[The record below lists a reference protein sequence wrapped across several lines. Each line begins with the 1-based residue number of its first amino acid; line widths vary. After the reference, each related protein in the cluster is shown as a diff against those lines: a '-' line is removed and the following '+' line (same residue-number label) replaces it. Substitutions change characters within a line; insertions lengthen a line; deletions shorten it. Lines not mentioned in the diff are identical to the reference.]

1 MEQGDQAAVIMN
13 VATKLLQENSFPTV
27 AACLCRERFEYGVWN
42 DIPRQDGRCPQNSD
56 QRKRSSQQEACCS
69 CRFEWR
75 LHHSFTTA
83 LLPDIFHNSFKNE
96 TVNDPGAIRLNLENG
111 TYIGYTK
118 IQQHVRTRS
127 DQELCSMHA
136 EQKPGGPSARSVGES
151 PMVSVVVKLTA
162 GPPAQSPETKLQTR
176 QEPCSS
182 GEMMHVEN
190 EIVDAGN

>member
-1 MEQGDQAAVIMN
+1 MVCRMTFQGKTADVHKTLISAN
-13 VATKLLQENSFPTV
+13 VVHNKKHVASVDSNGGCIIPLQQRS
-27 AACLCRERFEYGVWN
+27 CLTYST
-42 DIPRQDGRCPQNSD
+42 I
-56 QRKRSSQQEACCS
+56 RS
-69 CRFEWR
+69 
-75 LHHSFTTA
+75 
-83 LLPDIFHNSFKNE
+83 KNE

-127 DQELCSMHA
+127 DQVLCSMHA
-136 EQKPGGPSARSVGES
+136 EQKPGGSSARSVGES